1 MKTNAYQVWQEKLSG
16 FSESKVS
23 FAEFCRRNKLQIN
36 TAYGWKRR
44 LKLANHQSHHPQS
57 EIDNLEF
64 VEIKLQ
70 NNEPKTSGVSLE
82 LGELKITLNSDFNLT
97 TLKKVLSIFKVV

>member
-16 FSESKVS
+16 FSKSKVS

-44 LKLANHQSHHPQS
+44 LRLTKNQSYSSQA

-64 VEIKLQ
+64 IEIKLQ

-82 LGELKITLNSDFNLT
+82 LGELKITLDSDFNLT